1 MKKGL
6 SIILVVAMV
15 MGLTACGNKPAEAVS
30 TVEGKTKLVMATNA
44 EFPPYEYREG
54 DSIVGIDAEIAAE
67 VANQLGMELVIEDMA
82 FDSIIAAVSSGKAD
96 IGVAGLTVREDRLEF
111 VNFTE
116 PYTQAAQVI
125 IVKEDSDVTTPDDLT
140 GKIIG
145 VQLGTTGDI
154 FCDDIEDAKIERY
167 NKGFEA
173 VQALIQGKV
182 DAVLIDR
189 EPAKVFATENEGL
202 KVVDEEFTIED
213 YAIAI
218 AKDNAELLE
227 KINGAL
233 DTLKKSG
240 KLAEIIDKY
249 IKAE

>member
-116 PYTQAAQVI
+116 PYTQA
-125 IVKEDSDVTTPDDLT
+125 
-140 GKIIG
+140 
-145 VQLGTTGDI
+145 
-154 FCDDIEDAKIERY
+154 
-167 NKGFEA
+167 
-173 VQALIQGKV
+173 
-182 DAVLIDR
+182 DR
-189 EPAKVFATENEGL
+189 KS
-202 KVVDEEFTIED
+202 VV
-213 YAIAI
+213 
-218 AKDNAELLE
+218 
-227 KINGAL
+227 
-233 DTLKKSG
+233 
-240 KLAEIIDKY
+240 
-249 IKAE
+249 

>member
-15 MGLTACGNKPAEAVS
+15 MGLTACGNKPAEEVS

-189 EPAKVFATENEGL
+189 EPAK
-202 KVVDEEFTIED
+202 
-213 YAIAI
+213 
-218 AKDNAELLE
+218 
-227 KINGAL
+227 
-233 DTLKKSG
+233 
-240 KLAEIIDKY
+240 EIGRASCRERVY
-249 IKAE
+249 VLV